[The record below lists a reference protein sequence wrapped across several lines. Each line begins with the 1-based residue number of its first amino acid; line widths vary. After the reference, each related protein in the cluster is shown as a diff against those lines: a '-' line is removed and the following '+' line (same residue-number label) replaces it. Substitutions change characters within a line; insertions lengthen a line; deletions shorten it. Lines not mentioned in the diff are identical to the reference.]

1 MTSDVQKAAMKLYEN
16 LGFRKI
22 GEIRVNDGI
31 AGYLPDFFHG
41 VRRVEYLY
49 EITK

>member
-1 MTSDVQKAAMKLYEN
+1 MTSDVQKAAMKLYEKI
-16 LGFRKI
+16 GFRKL
-22 GEIRVNDGI
+22 GKIRVDAGI
-31 AGYLPDFFHG
+31 AGYVPEFFHG